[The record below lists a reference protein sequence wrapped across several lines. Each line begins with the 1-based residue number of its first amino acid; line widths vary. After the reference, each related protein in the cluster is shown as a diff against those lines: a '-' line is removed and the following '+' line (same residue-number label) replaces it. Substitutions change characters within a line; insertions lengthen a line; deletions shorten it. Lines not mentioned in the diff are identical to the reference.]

1 MDYRPVEET
10 VSERAPIPLRALL
23 GSFLKLGAT
32 SFGGGT
38 TGWTHRE
45 IVERRAWLS
54 EESFMQALTIAQVMP
69 GANAVNLAVYVGM
82 QLRGWMGATVAGFG
96 IVAPAFVLILVFAGL
111 YTQLHGYPQAQA
123 VLTGLACVGMASTL
137 TAGVK
142 IARRLTGQ
150 LVPIAIA
157 VAIFVMVGIL
167 RWPLILVVVVFIP
180 ISVVAVYL
188 LERRRHNG

>member
-1 MDYRPVEET
+1 MDYEEGEQT
-10 VSERAPIPLRALL
+10 ASERAPVPLRALL

-82 QLRGWMGATVAGFG
+82 QLRGWAGATVAAFG
-96 IVAPAFVLILVFAGL
+96 IVTPAFVLILMFAGL
-111 YTQLHGYPQAQA
+111 YTQLYGYPQAQA

-137 TAGVK
+137 AAGVK
-142 IARRLTGQ
+142 IAKRLTGQ

-167 RWPLILVVVVFIP
+167 RWPLILVVAVFIP
-180 ISVVAVYL
+180 VSVISAYL
-188 LERRRHNG
+188 LQRRSQHG